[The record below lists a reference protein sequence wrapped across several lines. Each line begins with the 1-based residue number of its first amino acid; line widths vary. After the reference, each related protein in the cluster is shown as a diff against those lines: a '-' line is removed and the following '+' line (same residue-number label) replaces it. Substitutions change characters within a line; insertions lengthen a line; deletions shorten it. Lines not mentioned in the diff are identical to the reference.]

1 MTLQASRS
9 RTRYRL
15 VFVITLLTLAVTQVF
30 AFHSAGNSWGARL
43 KAISIRNLDHQICVN
58 YDIES
63 RSARCRTSYA
73 APLPSTFRGGTGA
86 KPPPSEEEK
95 KRKEKYAA
103 AAKTRKVKKDALSEE
118 PPASG
123 ADGHRTPF
131 GKAYGIYTTYLNRLW
146 SETSIS
152 QRQRIAR
159 NRATAAIKRV
169 QHLMRGEEYADLTP
183 QGNQE
188 DVVGGDGW
196 AEGRDGMEEG
206 DPEHA
211 YKLER
216 ARKSMLQACASMLDA
231 MGDEDEA
238 AAATAQ
244 KSIEDKAKDS
254 EGGKIDPGESQYLHA
269 LDKEDGAANPDIIG
283 KAKGAADK
291 VDPGES
297 EYLHVLDDNN
307 KESAVAASSRQ
318 GAVDPA
324 GESEYLHTLDK
335 ETKVAAAAEPEI
347 PIPPMMDP
355 GSKTFTVEFPVDIA
369 SPDAGAK
376 QVAKVANDR
385 DAVKKKADGGKPRRS
400 ILFGATMGALV
411 AGWVFSGN
419 YIFTGLFTLMTVLG
433 QLEYYRM
440 VINTGVY
447 PARRISVLGAC
458 SMFVT
463 ALFAPDLH
471 QLCLPLF
478 ALVSMAW
485 FLTMRHQT
493 STIPEI
499 STTFTGMFLL
509 GYIPSFW
516 VRIRTLGG
524 DIEPTRLAKLAA
536 PVLSFL
542 GQKADA
548 LPAFLPKTVHLP
560 ITNGAIFIFWTWLSL
575 AFSDVGAYF
584 VGRSMGKTKLGDVA
598 PAAGAASPNKTVE
611 GVMGGCAISAAL
623 STLGAWVQRW
633 PYWYVTGPIHGIYLG
648 ALGLLGDLTASM
660 IKRDAD
666 IKDFGDL
673 IPEHGGV
680 MDRVDSY
687 IFAAPYSWIM
697 CKYVIPLMT
706 DWKKAGF
713 GAASAGLVGLMS
725 VPLVWFFSLRR
736 ILHIIEERRKRR
748 KQDGL

>member
-1 MTLQASRS
+1 MTLQATRS
-9 RTRYRL
+9 RARCRSL
-15 VFVITLLTLAVTQVF
+15 FVITLVLAVTQVL
-30 AFHSAGNSWGARL
+30 AFHSAGNGGGARL
-43 KAISIRNLDHQICVN
+43 TAISIRNLDHKICVN

-95 KRKEKYAA
+95 ERNKKYAA
-103 AAKTRKVKKDALSEE
+103 AAKAKKDKKDALSEE

-188 DVVGGDGW
+188 DAVGGDGW
-196 AEGRDGMEEG
+196 AEGRDGKEEG

-231 MGDEDEA
+231 MGDEA

-244 KSIEDKAKDS
+244 KSIEDKAKGG
-254 EGGKIDPGESQYLHA
+254 EGEKIDPGESQYLHA

-283 KAKGAADK
+283 EVKGAADK

-297 EYLHVLDDNN
+297 EYLHVLDETN
-307 KESAVAASSRQ
+307 KESAVAAPSRE
-318 GAVDPA
+318 GAVDP
-324 GESEYLHTLDK
+324 GESEYLHNLDK
-335 ETKVAAAAEPEI
+335 ETMVAAAAEPEI

-369 SPDAGAK
+369 APDAGAK
-376 QVAKVANDR
+376 QVAEVTNDR

-411 AGWVFSGN
+411 ACWVFSGN

-447 PARRISVLGAC
+447 PARRITVLGAC

-463 ALFAPDLH
+463 
-471 QLCLPLF
+471 
-478 ALVSMAW
+478 
-485 FLTMRHQT
+485 
-493 STIPEI
+493 
-499 STTFTGMFLL
+499 
-509 GYIPSFW
+509 
-516 VRIRTLGG
+516 VR
-524 DIEPTRLAKLAA
+524 
-536 PVLSFL
+536 
-542 GQKADA
+542 
-548 LPAFLPKTVHLP
+548 
-560 ITNGAIFIFWTWLSL
+560 W
-575 AFSDVGAYF
+575 
-584 VGRSMGKTKLGDVA
+584 
-598 PAAGAASPNKTVE
+598 
-611 GVMGGCAISAAL
+611 
-623 STLGAWVQRW
+623 
-633 PYWYVTGPIHGIYLG
+633 
-648 ALGLLGDLTASM
+648 
-660 IKRDAD
+660 
-666 IKDFGDL
+666 
-673 IPEHGGV
+673 
-680 MDRVDSY
+680 
-687 IFAAPYSWIM
+687 
-697 CKYVIPLMT
+697 
-706 DWKKAGF
+706 
-713 GAASAGLVGLMS
+713 
-725 VPLVWFFSLRR
+725 
-736 ILHIIEERRKRR
+736 
-748 KQDGL
+748 